1 MAGKPT
7 FYWDACIFYEWIG
20 KETIDSRKKAAIDEL
35 IAANE
40 KKENLIITSAIT
52 HLEVLPEKLT
62 EKGAEDEQDYLALF
76 DGVHFHDVEVSTNIL
91 LRAREIRDYYY
102 SPPEGGEG
110 FKMMDLGDCIHL
122 ATASLNSVKEFHTR
136 DNDKRKGKVPLLDLY
151 TLYGDTKLCA
161 KYDLKI
167 CSPEADQGGLYD

>member
-7 FYWDACIFYEWIG
+7 YYWDACLFYEWIG
-20 KETIDSRKKAAIDEL
+20 KETIDSRKKAAIDEI

-40 KKENLIITSAIT
+40 KGENLIITSVIT

-62 EKGAEDEQDYLALF
+62 EKGASDENDYLSLF
-76 DGVHFHDVEVSTNIL
+76 DGVHFYDVEAGTNIL

-102 SPPEGGEG
+102 TPPENGEG

-122 ATASLNSVKEFHTR
+122 ATASIYMVDEFHTR
-136 DNDKRKGKVPLLDLY
+136 DNDKRKAKVPLLDLY
-151 TLYGDTKLCA
+151 ATYGDTKLCG

-167 CSPEADQGGLYD
+167 RSPEAAQGGLDV